1 MKNKYFIVFGGLL
14 SVLFIFFIA
23 NSEKVRAVENKFQ
36 YESTQIGDYIT
47 NGVANGDT
55 YNYGYQ
61 GTQEIPI
68 DNEGFVNYDDQAY
81 VKKTVKANPQ
91 KQGLFDVTLDIK
103 GNQISHSPIDIV
115 LVIDYSSSMKGEKLT
130 HALKGLQE
138 FGNELGSSFSN
149 GVVKIGI
156 VAYNRN
162 VYSTNGFTNDMSQ
175 LENFLT
181 NTAES
186 HTGTFIQKGLY
197 AAQDL
202 FVNHSRAEDRK
213 SVV

>member
-68 DNEGFVNYDDQAY
+68 DNEGFVN
-81 VKKTVKANPQ
+81 
-91 KQGLFDVTLDIK
+91 
-103 GNQISHSPIDIV
+103 
-115 LVIDYSSSMKGEKLT
+115 
-130 HALKGLQE
+130 
-138 FGNELGSSFSN
+138 
-149 GVVKIGI
+149 
-156 VAYNRN
+156 
-162 VYSTNGFTNDMSQ
+162 
-175 LENFLT
+175 
-181 NTAES
+181 
-186 HTGTFIQKGLY
+186 
-197 AAQDL
+197 
-202 FVNHSRAEDRK
+202 
-213 SVV
+213 